1 MWKSI
6 KGYEGYYEVSDE
18 GKVRSLDRT
27 IAYPDGHVQ
36 HLKGKNLHF
45 TKVNSGYLQVALNK
59 EGKKKRYYVHRLV
72 GSTFLDNPNNFS
84 DINHKDYNKE
94 NNCYEN
100 LEWMSHIDN
109 IIDLRNKKYGGYK
122 DSHDLYETHKCKD
135 CGKTIRYKSVYC
147 KSCCNKYIKRIYSH
161 GRSLKREE
169 VIKSLKATNGNFT
182 KSSKDFDMTDNALRK
197 WCKKYGLPY
206 HSGDWK
212 NR

>member
-45 TKVNSGYLQVALNK
+45 TKVNSGYLQVVLNK

-72 GSTFLDNPNNFS
+72 GSAFLDNPNNFS

-100 LEWMSHIDN
+100 LEWMSHMDN
-109 IIDLRNKKYGGYK
+109 LIDLQNVKNDGYK
-122 DSHDLYETHKCKD
+122 DSHNKNKTHKCNI
-135 CGKTIRYKSVYC
+135 CGSTISYKAECCAKCSAHLRQINRY
-147 KSCCNKYIKRIYSH
+147 
-161 GRSLKREE
+161 GRSIDRNDLQNTL
-169 VIKSLKATNGNFT
+169 IKHNGNF
-182 KSSKDFDMTDNALRK
+182 KNASSALGMSISSLRR
-197 WCKKYGLPY
+197 WCKKYDLPTNSY
-206 HSGDWK
+206 SYK
-212 NR
+212 

>member
-6 KGYEGYYEVSDE
+6 KGYEGYYEVSDK

-45 TKVNSGYLQVALNK
+45 TKVNSGYLQVVLNK

-72 GSTFLDNPNNFS
+72 GSAFLDNPNNFS

-100 LEWMSHIDN
+100 LEWMSHMDN
-109 IIDLRNKKYGGYK
+109 LIDLQNVKNDGYK
-122 DSHDLYETHKCKD
+122 DSHNKNKTHKCNI
-135 CGKTIRYKSVYC
+135 CGSIISYKAE
-147 KSCCNKYIKRIYSH
+147 CCAKCSAH
-161 GRSLKREE
+161 
-169 VIKSLKATNGNFT
+169 
-182 KSSKDFDMTDNALRK
+182 LRQI
-197 WCKKYGLPY
+197 KKYGKSIEETDLKNALIKHNGSFKNASSDLGMSISSLRRWCKRYDLPTNSSSY
-206 HSGDWK
+206 K
-212 NR
+212 